1 MEQLRWQNKCLGKKL
16 KQIFSDR
23 KYHFRLRTN
32 KRKKEKKNRKK
43 SSKVSVLKKIKKRED
58 SIIKDRMN
66 LFRLKK
72 KQSKTK

>member
-32 KRKKEKKNRKK
+32 KRKKEKKQKEKLK
-43 SSKVSVLKKIKKRED
+43 SFNLE
-58 SIIKDRMN
+58 KD
-66 LFRLKK
+66 
-72 KQSKTK
+72 